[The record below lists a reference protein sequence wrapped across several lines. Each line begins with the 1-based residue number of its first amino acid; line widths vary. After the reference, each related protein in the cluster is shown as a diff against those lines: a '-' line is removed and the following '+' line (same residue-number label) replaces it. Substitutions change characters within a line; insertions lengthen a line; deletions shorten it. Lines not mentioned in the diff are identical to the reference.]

1 MDENCQGNCKNCSEQ
16 EKCIPFFDHQN
27 TMMHYNW
34 ANRRMLIALVT
45 VCVTFII
52 TIVVFVSGYTQ
63 REKNW
68 LDTIR
73 NMGTPAAEV
82 SDGQQN
88 ADP

>member
-1 MDENCQGNCKNCSEQ
+1 MEDKNCNGCSD
-16 EKCIPFFDHQN
+16 KCIPYFDHQN

-52 TIVVFVSGYTQ
+52 TIVVFVSGYTK

-68 LDTIR
+68 LDTLS
-73 NMGTPAAEV
+73 NMNRIEV
-82 SDGQQN
+82 SDGQQTK
-88 ADP
+88 P